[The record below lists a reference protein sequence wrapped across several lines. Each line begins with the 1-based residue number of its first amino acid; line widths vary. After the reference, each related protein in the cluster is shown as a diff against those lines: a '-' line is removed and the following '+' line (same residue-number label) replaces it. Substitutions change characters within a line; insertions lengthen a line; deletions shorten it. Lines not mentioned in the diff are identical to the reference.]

1 MTAIYAISIK
11 NKNKNYFYCGM
22 RAQNSQA
29 YASFSPYV
37 CIYYLCKTIDDA
49 KKEINHINKMP
60 WQRMSETSDVSIEKD
75 INTINILEL
84 GVIKEFS
91 LGEV

>member
-49 KKEINHINKMP
+49 KKEINHINL
-60 WQRMSETSDVSIEKD
+60 
-75 INTINILEL
+75 LEQEIPFL
-84 GVIKEFS
+84 KVGDE
-91 LGEV
+91 LLL